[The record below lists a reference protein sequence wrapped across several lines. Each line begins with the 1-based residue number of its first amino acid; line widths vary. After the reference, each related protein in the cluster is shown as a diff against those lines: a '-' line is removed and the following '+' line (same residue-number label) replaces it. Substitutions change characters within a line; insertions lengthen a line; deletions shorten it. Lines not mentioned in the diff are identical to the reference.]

1 MVQHLK
7 RKMLQTGLAM
17 SLFIA
22 PISYGKINKFR
33 RIIVIGSSLTET
45 IYALGGQG
53 RIVGVDLTSTYPL
66 EVQSKVKLGYMRNLS
81 IEGLISLNPD
91 LVMLSKDAG
100 PPLVIE
106 QLKRFGIATE
116 LFPVCMNI
124 DDVKNQI
131 TRVGSILD
139 LKIQSN
145 HLNEQVNQAWL
156 QTQNSIARSLE
167 HAKGKNRNQLSVV
180 FLMTH
185 IPGKM
190 MASGHGT
197 SAHMVLK
204 MLQLKNR
211 FTFDGY
217 KPISAESLIYVNP
230 DVILMTE
237 QGVKALGG
245 IEHVWRI
252 PGLENVAASKVQAC
266 IQMDANYLLAF
277 GPRLPYAIAD
287 LNEQLNR
294 IVVRNN

>member
-1 MVQHLK
+1 
-7 RKMLQTGLAM
+7 
-17 SLFIA
+17 
-22 PISYGKINKFR
+22 
-33 RIIVIGSSLTET
+33 
-45 IYALGGQG
+45 
-53 RIVGVDLTSTYPL
+53 
-66 EVQSKVKLGYMRNLS
+66 MRNLS